1 MNKTAR
7 FKPRTA
13 APAAGTTGTT
23 VKVRYVVLAAV
34 AGLLVFVAIAWLVL
48 APRGGAPR
56 GEAEIAALQ
65 RPHAPTV
72 GNPEARV
79 NIVEFL
85 DPACGTCREFYPLV
99 KGLIGDNPG
108 KIKLSIRMVAF
119 HPNSDIA
126 VKALEAAKQ
135 QGKFW
140 LVLDRLLASQPRW
153 VTNHRVDPDAVW
165 AQLQAIDLDVGRLKA
180 DMESPEVARNIA
192 LDAQDSKI
200 LKVTATPEYFVN
212 GRGMPD
218 FGYDQ
223 LRQLVR
229 EEIAAVYR

>member
-7 FKPRTA
+7 IKPSTA

-23 VKVRYVVLAAV
+23 VKVRYVVLAAAV
-34 AGLLVFVAIAWLVL
+34 GLLVFVALAWLVL
-48 APRGGAPR
+48 APKAGAARSEP
-56 GEAEIAALQ
+56 EIAALQ

-72 GNPEARV
+72 GNPEAKV

-99 KGLIGDNPG
+99 KGLISDNPG

-119 HPNSDIA
+119 HPNADFA

-165 AQLQAIDLDVGRLKA
+165 AQLQAIDLDLGKLKT

-192 LDAQDSKI
+192 LDAQDSKT

-212 GRGMPD
+212 GKGLPD

>member
-1 MNKTAR
+1 MNTTAR
-7 FKPRTA
+7 IKRN
-13 APAAGTTGTT
+13 PAAAAARPTGQS
-23 VKVRYVVLAAV
+23 VKARYVVLAAV
-34 AGLLVFVAIAWLVL
+34 GGVLVFVAFAWLVL
-48 APRGGAPR
+48 APKAGAPR
-56 GEAEIAALQ
+56 SEAEIAALQ

-72 GNPEARV
+72 GNPEAKV
-79 NIVEFL
+79 TIVEFL

-99 KGLIGDNPG
+99 KGLISDNAG
-108 KIKLSIRMVAF
+108 KVKLSIRMVAF

-165 AQLQAIDLDVGRLKA
+165 AQLQAIDLDLGKLKT

-192 LDAQDSKI
+192 LDAQDSKL
-200 LKVTATPEYFVN
+200 LKVVATPEYFVN
-212 GRGMPD
+212 GRGLPD

-229 EEIAAVYR
+229 GEIAAVYR